1 MAITAPAAPKPI
13 DDFGLWLSAFTQPT
27 VLSELGAL
35 VVCIALALGITW
47 LLRRALRMQEEKTS
61 VLFGRRLVDGGA
73 RS

>member
-47 LLRRALRMQEEKTS
+47 LLRRALRMQ
-61 VLFGRRLVDGGA
+61 
-73 RS
+73 